1 MRKHLIGNALKEDLF
16 QNGIYVVINKG
27 DPNMSHTANNF
38 VVVVVV
44 QSFTDNVFLE
54 KLARFPEKLD

>member
-1 MRKHLIGNALKEDLF
+1 MRNHLIGNALKEDLF
-16 QNGIYVVINKG
+16 QNGIYLAINKG

-38 VVVVVV
+38 VVVVV

>member
-1 MRKHLIGNALKEDLF
+1 MAT
-16 QNGIYVVINKG
+16 NKG

-38 VVVVVV
+38 FVIVVV
-44 QSFTDNVFLE
+44 QSFIDNVFLE

>member
-1 MRKHLIGNALKEDLF
+1 MRTQLIGNALKEDLF
-16 QNGIYVVINKG
+16 QNGIYLAINKG

-38 VVVVVV
+38 VVVVV